1 MELEL
6 EQVELEME
14 PAVSPG
20 LLPAYGLY
28 SLRLTPIF
36 LASKISNHP
45 YQMEAVVE
53 HSQPHSVLS
62 ASI

>member
-6 EQVELEME
+6 EPVELEME

-20 LLPAYGLY
+20 LLPARGLY
-28 SLRLTPIF
+28 SQPLTPVF
-36 LASKISNHP
+36 LGSKISNHT

-62 ASI
+62 SSI